1 MATSKPTI
9 VILPGGYHSPSH
21 YQELIEQLHRANYST
36 RSSVLPTVNAQNP
49 FAADPATDVA
59 FIREKLLVPVFEA
72 GEDVLLV
79 MHSYSGIPG
88 SVVAKGWSKSE
99 RRARGQT
106 GGILG
111 LVFIAS
117 VPLHEGE
124 SIFTKADGHSVSLAA
139 FDVRHLSFSRSI
151 LKLRFYV
158 FKIIS
163 RLADVKFCAS
173 FIMLHLTCSL
183 LLLHARSKKLAH
195 QPYRTL
201 FPPFIMMFRNPEPL
215 KQRPHYCLIPCRCL
229 PGKAP
234 RPRGQIL
241 FMQVDAFIS
250 AACKISQRRW
260 PGRTTCSRKPGWIG
274 TSAIWSR
281 AIARS

>member
-139 FDVRHLSFSRSI
+139 FDQEAGTSTI
-151 LKLRFYV
+151 PDPIPAFYH
-158 FKIIS
+158 
-163 RLADVKFCAS
+163 DV
-173 FIMLHLTCSL
+173 
-183 LLLHARSKKLAH
+183 
-195 QPYRTL
+195 
-201 FPPFIMMFRNPEPL
+201 PEPRASQAAAAL
-215 KQRPHYCLIPCRCL
+215 LPHSLQVFTWKSTPPAWADPVYAGRRVYIRCMQDFAAPLAWQDNMLEETGVDWDIRDMESSHSPFLSRPEEL
-229 PGKAP
+229 
-234 RPRGQIL
+234 
-241 FMQVDAFIS
+241 
-250 AACKISQRRW
+250 AAIVVGLAEDLREKSN
-260 PGRTTCSRKPGWIG
+260 
-274 TSAIWSR
+274 
-281 AIARS
+281 